1 MKQTLC
7 LFILLPVLA
16 IGQSKKDLK
25 ARIYSM
31 QVDSAN
37 QAELVDDLLE
47 TISEMEQIIGSQ
59 TGILKEAQ
67 NDIALMYSRI
77 SELTKEINE
86 AQQELQDKGAII
98 TSLKDQVDSLTTKKE
113 LLEEE
118 LARVLEDV
126 SGIGYA
132 QGDEFTE
139 PFDFGYDYE
148 GWNNGHGIN
157 PSTVYPIG
165 WSDNGV
171 VAYREDYCDGACGC
185 CGTAIIIRDIKSNVT
200 LGRQYNPRGDA
211 YDHTNGS
218 GSSLW
223 DDEDYKNSTRELLAA
238 YQILPMK
245 FGRYST
251 SSYIPFCRGDIEVIV
266 EKNGEHYYVK
276 TRNNGD
282 LQLVYQGEL
291 EEDHLYFD
299 WLSNVDYAGFFL
311 DESDQFATIVLIHGK
326 HGFEAELDFKIELVG
341 IELP

>member
-37 QAELVDDLLE
+37 QEELVKNLQTANATAE
-47 TISEMEQIIGSQ
+47 QTISNQ
-59 TGILKEAQ
+59 LAVLREAQ
-67 NDIALMYSRI
+67 QEIAEMYDRI

-86 AQQELQDKGAII
+86 AQQELQDKGVII
-98 TSLKDQVDSLTTKKE
+98 TSLKDQVDRLTTEKE

-171 VAYREDYCDGACGC
+171 VAYREDYCIEPCGC
-185 CGTAIIIRDIKSNVT
+185 CGTAIIIRDVKSNVT
-200 LGRQYNPRGDA
+200 LGRQSNPIGDA
-211 YDHTNGS
+211 YDQINS
-218 GSSLW
+218 SSLW

-238 YQILPMK
+238 YQILPTR

-251 SSYIPFCRGDIEVIV
+251 SSYIPSCRGDIEVIV
-266 EKNGEHYYVK
+266 EKNGERYYVK

-311 DESDQFATIVLIHGK
+311 DESDQFATIVLIHRK

>member
-1 MKQTLC
+1 MKQIFL
-7 LFILLPVLA
+7 LLIILPLLSF
-16 IGQSKKDLK
+16 GQSKKDLK

-37 QAELVDDLLE
+37 LSELVRDLQNVNAAAE
-47 TISEMEQIIGSQ
+47 QTIGNQLAVLQ
-59 TGILKEAQ
+59 EAQ
-67 NDIALMYSRI
+67 QEIAEMYDRI
-77 SELTKEINE
+77 SVLTKDINE

-98 TSLKDQVDSLTTKKE
+98 TSLKDQVNSLTTEKE

-139 PFDFGYDYE
+139 PFDFGYYE
-148 GWNNGHGIN
+148 GWNYGHGIN

-200 LGRQYNPRGDA
+200 LGYQFNPRGDA

-238 YQILPMK
+238 YQILPTK

-251 SSYIPFCRGDIEVIV
+251 SSYIPSCRGDIEVIV

-282 LQLVYQGEL
+282 LQLVYQGDL

-311 DESDQFATIVLIHGK
+311 DESNQFATIVLIHRK